1 MDTTTIT
8 VIQSRPKPNL
18 GTWQEA
24 AMRLGCTIN
33 TIRNYVQA
41 GKLTGY
47 RVGPRMRRVD
57 MDEVEALIEVAN

>member
-1 MDTTTIT
+1 MNTSIVT
-8 VIQSRPKPNL
+8 VIQSRPRPNL

-24 AMRLGCTIN
+24 ATRLGCTTN
-33 TIRNYVQA
+33 TIRNYVNA

-57 MDEVEALIEVAN
+57 LDEVEALIQVAE